1 MPAGSNSMLIDRNF
15 FVPQHSHMP
24 QLASMV
30 VFDVGIVLLLLLFL
44 PLAAYLIALA
54 LSATAAL
61 FPRPLR
67 EAKEILLVVA
77 HPDDECDSSYSAELT
92 VALFFAPCML
102 RTLWSG
108 QAQASVLVLSAGNI
122 QKYHT

>member
-1 MPAGSNSMLIDRNF
+1 MS
-15 FVPQHSHMP
+15 

-30 VFDVGIVLLLLLFL
+30 VFDGGIVLLILLFL
-44 PLAAYLIALA
+44 PVAAYFIALA

-77 HPDDECDSSYSAELT
+77 HPDDECESIYPAELT

-108 QAQASVLVLSAGNI
+108 QAQASVLVLSAGNNI
-122 QKYHT
+122 QNCYTRG

>member
-1 MPAGSNSMLIDRNF
+1 ML
-15 FVPQHSHMP
+15 
-24 QLASMV
+24 QLTSMV
-30 VFDVGIVLLLLLFL
+30 FFDVQIVLLLLLLL
-44 PLAAYLIALA
+44 PVAAYLIALA
-54 LSATAAL
+54 LSPTAAL

-67 EAKEILLVVA
+67 QAKEILLVVA
-77 HPDDECDSSYSAELT
+77 HPDDECESSYSAELI

-122 QKYHT
+122 QNYHT

>member
-1 MPAGSNSMLIDRNF
+1 ML
-15 FVPQHSHMP
+15 
-24 QLASMV
+24 
-30 VFDVGIVLLLLLFL
+30 VFDGGIILLALLLL

-54 LSATAAL
+54 LSPTSAL

-77 HPDDECDSSYSAELT
+77 HPDDECESSYCAELT

-108 QAQASVLVLSAGNI
+108 QAQANVLVLSAGNI
-122 QKYHT
+122 QNHHL

>member
-1 MPAGSNSMLIDRNF
+1 ML
-15 FVPQHSHMP
+15 
-24 QLASMV
+24 QLASTL
-30 VFDVGIVLLLLLFL
+30 VFNGAIILLVLLLL
-44 PLAAYLIALA
+44 PLAAYLLALA
-54 LSATAAL
+54 LSPTAAL

-77 HPDDECDSSYSAELT
+77 HPDDECASCYPAELT

-122 QKYHT
+122 QNCHTRG